1 MRTLGLLVAYASL
14 IAMALSWIAALFFY
28 MRTFGAVTPEQ
39 SYLRGQL
46 VFNWLFANGK
56 LTGEAR
62 EHAHKVN
69 IAMAVFFVCL
79 IISGAAF
86 IVAVAPR

>member
-1 MRTLGLLVAYASL
+1 MRTLGFLVAYASL
-14 IAMALSWIAALFFY
+14 IAAGLSWIATLFFY
-28 MRTFGAVTPEQ
+28 MKTFGTVAPEQ
-39 SYLRGQL
+39 SSLRGQL

-62 EHAHKVN
+62 EHAHKAN
-69 IAMAVFFVCL
+69 IAMAVFLVCL
-79 IISGAAF
+79 IVSGAAF